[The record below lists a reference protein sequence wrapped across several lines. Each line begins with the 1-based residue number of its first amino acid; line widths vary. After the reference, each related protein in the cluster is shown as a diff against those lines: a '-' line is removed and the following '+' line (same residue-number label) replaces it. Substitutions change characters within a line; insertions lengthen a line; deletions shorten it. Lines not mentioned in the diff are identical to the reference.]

1 MDPTL
6 AVAVLGIAGTLSG
19 SVIAGGFGRA
29 NLRRQLEH
37 TEVMAE
43 HAEATRDSQWL
54 RDRRCAAF
62 AELLCHVDDVLEL
75 NVNDTI
81 ALEYATRQFAD
92 SEARERVYARMAR
105 SASVVELL
113 GPVEVVEQAVAVSRK
128 LAELSR
134 AIRSSDKERVRTI
147 HARAHQLRQDLTST
161 MSEVLRR

>member
-1 MDPTL
+1 MDLTF
-6 AVAVLGIAGTLSG
+6 AVAMLGIVGTLSG
-19 SVIAGGFGRA
+19 SAITGWFGRA

-62 AELLCHVDDVLEL
+62 AELLCHVDEVLEL

-81 ALEYATRQFAD
+81 ALEYATRPFAD

-113 GPVEVVEQAVAVSRK
+113 GPVEVVEQAVAVSRE